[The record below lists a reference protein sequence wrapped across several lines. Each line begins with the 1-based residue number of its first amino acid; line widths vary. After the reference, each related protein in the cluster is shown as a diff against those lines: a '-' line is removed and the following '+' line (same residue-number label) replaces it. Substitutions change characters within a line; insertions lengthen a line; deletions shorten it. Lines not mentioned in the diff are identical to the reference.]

1 MFSFLAYT
9 TPIWYYRR
17 YFHADIRLYEQ
28 SFLSKAVEQG
38 LIASDPSYRSE
49 TARHADLIYQALNKG
64 LISKG
69 DPEKSTTEFSDIT
82 DPADNYRFLRKY
94 FPAKWTKYALSMR
107 LLSGVNPISEIR
119 AYMSVRDQRK
129 IDLNDS
135 PALYDEFEKAP
146 IDGLLSNA
154 KVSVIIPTLNRYS
167 YLKDVFSDLEKQT
180 HRNFE
185 VLVCDQSDPFDA
197 SCYSGW
203 TFEMQVIRQEEKAL
217 WKARN
222 TCLERASGDLILLFD
237 DDSRVEPDWI
247 EQHIRCLS
255 YFNAPI
261 SAGVTDTIVGHGLSK
276 KESYF
281 HYSDVFDTGNALVR
295 REVFSKVG
303 TFDRQFEKQR
313 MGDGEFGLRAYM
325 GGFPSISNPFAK
337 RIHLKVETG
346 GLRHFGSWDAF
357 RPKNLFSPRPVPS
370 VLYLS
375 RRYFGAYSSV
385 MLILNSLS
393 SSVIPYKYKKNKRLK
408 MLSPIFML
416 FISPVLLIQVMRSW
430 KMAGIMIEQGPRIE
444 IPK

>member
-1 MFSFLAYT
+1 
-9 TPIWYYRR
+9 
-17 YFHADIRLYEQ
+17 LYEQ

-217 WKARN
+217 WMARN

-261 SAGVTDTIVGHGLSK
+261 SAGVTDTIVYQALHKRAWMVKVNGSNVA
-276 KESYF
+276 SAMVD
-281 HYSDVFDTGNALVR
+281 SIVFPTIAFGAFLPLIVLGQ
-295 REVFSKVG
+295 FAAKVG
-303 TFDRQFEKQR
+303 
-313 MGDGEFGLRAYM
+313 
-325 GGFPSISNPFAK
+325 GGFMWAWIIGK
-337 RIHLKVETG
+337 
-346 GLRHFGSWDAF
+346 F
-357 RPKNLFSPRPVPS
+357 RA
-370 VLYLS
+370 
-375 RRYFGAYSSV
+375 RRVQAE
-385 MLILNSLS
+385 
-393 SSVIPYKYKKNKRLK
+393 P
-408 MLSPIFML
+408 
-416 FISPVLLIQVMRSW
+416 
-430 KMAGIMIEQGPRIE
+430 A
-444 IPK
+444 